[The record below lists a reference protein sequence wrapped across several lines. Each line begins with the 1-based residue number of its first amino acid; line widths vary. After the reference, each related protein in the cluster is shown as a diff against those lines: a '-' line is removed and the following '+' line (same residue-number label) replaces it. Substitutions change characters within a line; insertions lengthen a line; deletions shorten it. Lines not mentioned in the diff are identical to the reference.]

1 MSRTT
6 PVIVTSQPANQVV
19 VEDVKPNYVVV
30 KNEPTNTVVVS
41 DSEPNTVLVS
51 IVGAAGER
59 GNSILNGTGTP
70 LSSLGLEGDIYI
82 DSSNGNFWGPK
93 TSTGWPA
100 TPFYS
105 AGLTRRYVH
114 VQNVA
119 ADTWNIAHDLGGYP
133 AITIVDS
140 ALTAVVGEV
149 SYIST
154 SQIRVDFTAP
164 FSGYAYLT

>member
-1 MSRTT
+1 MTT
-6 PVIVTSQPANQVV
+6 PKS
-19 VEDVKPNYVVV
+19 YVVV

-59 GNSILNGTGTP
+59 GNSISSGFGDP
-70 LSSLGLEGDIYI
+70 PSSLGFEGDIYI
-82 DSSNGNFWGPK
+82 DSLSGNFWGPK
-93 TSTGWPA
+93 TSSGWPDS
-100 TPFYS
+100 PFYS
-105 AGLTRRYVH
+105 AGLTKRNIH
-114 VQNVA
+114 VQEVPVE
-119 ADTWNIAHDLGGYP
+119 TWNITHDLLGYP
-133 AITIVDS
+133 AVTIVDS
-140 ALTAVVGEV
+140 ASTVVIGEV